1 MQNVARK
8 RVDLLLNHLDDGML
22 YVDGEA
28 WNDIGWREADSILML
43 KEPLEDVVQINLRQT
58 NLLYEE
64 FPKSIE
70 LVADYQI

>member
-1 MQNVARK
+1 
-8 RVDLLLNHLDDGML
+8 ML